1 MSVPVSGT
9 LLLSCVLGIGLAGAP
24 RSAVSAESKPML
36 LHSRAAVTSVT
47 VSEPSIVH
55 EDGAAPPYY
64 YRYAPLLKLL
74 DGSIIL
80 SGRMDKILRSTDGG
94 RTWQA
99 RPVPI
104 SEFQALQR
112 RDGSFYLLKRGFT
125 PSERPGVFLAGHMK
139 LNGLGDF
146 EDIDDESWQETAV
159 SVPRFK
165 PVIADDYKTVSRAP
179 FVELAHELSDGTL
192 LGLSYGN
199 FIGDDVPISG
209 FDTKLGVAPMY
220 RTYLMSSTDDG
231 KNWEYLSTIAYD
243 GKTGQESF
251 CEPALVDFGGGE
263 LLAIMRTGRYAPLY
277 QCRSRDGGRTWS
289 EPVSLETLGLRPR
302 MARLENGILA
312 CSFGWRP
319 MRYIYWEDPNGGYY
333 PAGLADYHKR
343 YKSQVGIEDPS
354 AAAGRLRHVQSRQ
367 GVHLDPTPQDRRTA
381 DPRVHPD
388 RGHRTRLLRRA
399 FVSVRAAGE
408 ITRRNPPELGKRQRA
423 FSAGHEDAL
432 RGAPDHGPALTA
444 ARQSHAEPLF
454 RAMLGA
460 CAAEIDLLRKRIIGP
475 YFPDFSANRTTMR
488 L

>member
-80 SGRMDKILRSTDGG
+80 SGRMGKILRSTDGG

-354 AAAGRLRHVQSRQ
+354 EAAGDYVMFSPDKGYTWTQ
-367 GVHLDPTPQDRRTA
+367 
-381 DPRVHPD
+381 PRK
-388 RGHRTRLLRRA
+388 
-399 FVSVRAAGE
+399 
-408 ITRRNPPELGKRQRA
+408 I
-423 FSAGHEDAL
+423 
-432 RGAPDHGPALTA
+432 
-444 ARQSHAEPLF
+444 AEPLTQGYTQIAATGPDSCVVLSYRF
-454 RAMLGA
+454 VLPGKSLG
-460 CAAEIDLLRKRIIGP
+460 ETLRSWENDSEHFLRDMKTLYEARRITVRP
-475 YFPDFSANRTTMR
+475 
-488 L
+488 